1 MTINVTHKYYIKGEY
16 NKHALDNVLSINI
29 EYNCEM
35 HLIHEND
42 RYYIEIYFNEFED
55 LYKFVIGACEEDYKI
70 YSTLSENPDYD
81 PDHLKK
87 RALDE
92 AIGNAL

>member
-16 NKHALDNVLSINI
+16 NKLAMDNVLSINI

-35 HLIHEND
+35 HLIHENNT
-42 RYYIEIYFNEFED
+42 YHIEIYFNEFED
-55 LYKFVIGACEEDYKI
+55 MRRFVIHACDEDFKI

-81 PDHLKK
+81 PELLKK
-87 RALDE
+87 KAIDE